1 MHHASKIFMKFLNS
15 IKAMFRKRQA
25 KKLKRQAK
33 KYRQTSQYRLNGYK
47 KDIVTHSQNARDAEE
62 NRRMMEDKLNIH
74 KKSCPK
80 FVNVDP
86 LQTLYNC
93 IPTIILIG
101 AILIN
106 YSLNGTSLST
116 IAETY
121 GNGNTYLPVA
131 LPIFLP
137 VFEVFFSRL
146 TNTKNT
152 RFLRITM
159 WIMIAISPMFLLA
172 AIFAADGFNSWHDA
186 ISSFTLLVVA
196 VVIDVA
202 IVFGWEHIC
211 KSIAFIGE
219 RIYKSIA
226 LIVFHLE
233 RWRIEGKI
241 NQYKKDYT
249 TSQENTDSALDI
261 YVQAR
266 EQYDY
271 NLQEY
276 NQELKEYNQKH
287 NPIPL
292 LEPGRFFQNTTTFVN
307 EQMGY
312 EAINPPLPQQPQDQY
327 RATNTPPS
335 NNSVDT
341 NREELDEP
349 ETEFNYLDL
358 NIRDAEREVDG
369 D

>member
-1 MHHASKIFMKFLNS
+1 
-15 IKAMFRKRQA
+15 
-25 KKLKRQAK
+25 
-33 KYRQTSQYRLNGYK
+33 
-47 KDIVTHSQNARDAEE
+47 
-62 NRRMMEDKLNIH
+62 
-74 KKSCPK
+74 
-80 FVNVDP
+80 
-86 LQTLYNC
+86 
-93 IPTIILIG
+93 
-101 AILIN
+101 
-106 YSLNGTSLST
+106 LNGTSLSN
-116 IAETY
+116 IAKVY

-152 RFLRITM
+152 FFLRITM
-159 WIMIAISPMFLLA
+159 WIMIFISPMFLLA
-172 AIFAADGFNSWHDA
+172 AIFAADGFNSWHDG
-186 ISSFTLLVVA
+186 ISSFTLMVVA

-202 IVFGWEHIC
+202 IVSGWEPIC

-249 TSQENTDSALDI
+249 TSQGNTDSALDI
-261 YVQAR
+261 YDQDWK
-266 EQYDY
+266 QYNY

-292 LEPGRFFQNTTTFVN
+292 LEPSRFFQNTTTFVN

-312 EAINPPLPQQPQDQY
+312 EAITPPRAQQPQDQY
-327 RATNTPPS
+327 RATNTPPP
-335 NNSVDT
+335 NNPVDT
-341 NREELDEP
+341 NQEEIDEP
-349 ETEFNYLDL
+349 EAEVDYYDSIL
-358 NIRDAEREVDG
+358 RDAEREVDG

>member
-1 MHHASKIFMKFLNS
+1 MDQQKPY
-15 IKAMFRKRQA
+15 
-25 KKLKRQAK
+25 KKLKIQAK
-33 KYRQTSQYRLNGYK
+33 KYRQKSQNRLNGFNKY
-47 KDIVTHSQNARDAEE
+47 IETHSDNAMDAQEKMG
-62 NRRMMEDKLNIH
+62 MMEDKLNIH

-93 IPTIILIG
+93 IPTIIVIG

-106 YSLNGTSLST
+106 YSLNGTSLSN

-121 GNGNTYLPVA
+121 GNGSIYLPFA
-131 LPIFLP
+131 LPILLP
-137 VFEVFFSRL
+137 IFELFFSRL
-146 TNTKNT
+146 CLNKTTICVV
-152 RFLRITM
+152 RIAM

-172 AIFAADGFNSWHDA
+172 AIFAADGFNSWHDG
-186 ISSFTLLVVA
+186 ISSLTLMVVA

-226 LIVFHLE
+226 LIVFHLG

-241 NQYKKDYT
+241 NQYRESYR
-249 TSQENTDSALDI
+249 TSRGKAVYASRVHYQLW
-261 YVQAR
+261 
-266 EQYDY
+266 EQYNYD
-271 NLQEY
+271 LQEY
-276 NQELKEYNQKH
+276 NQELKEHNQKH

-292 LEPGRFFQNTTTFVN
+292 LERGFSPNIANFLNQGMDIQENQRTS
-307 EQMGY
+307 
-312 EAINPPLPQQPQDQY
+312 PLPQQPQDQY

-335 NNSVDT
+335 NNPVDT
-341 NREELDEP
+341 NREEIDEP